1 MASAGAAGIVAG
13 SLSIVLVTVLVVGAA
28 FVWWSVRKARVWYR
42 RARIAVGLVPGDRSG
57 AGSRA
62 MAGVASLPLTELSW
76 WVVQRDRHRMWRA
89 VTAAERSVAAAVAAN
104 APIGD
109 LAALT
114 RRIRKTA
121 ESVDATLRACGPSV
135 SAVRP
140 LRQQVT
146 ELVAAAEQVRAA
158 ALEALTAVSR
168 PATAGLTDAV
178 LVEVAALRHGL
189 TTMSAASRR

>member
-1 MASAGAAGIVAG
+1 MASAGAAGIVEG
-13 SLSIVLVTVLVVGAA
+13 SLSIVLVTVLVVGGVFA
-28 FVWWSVRKARVWYR
+28 WWSFRKARGWYR
-42 RARIAVGLVPGDRSG
+42 RARIAIGLVPNNRTG
-57 AGSRA
+57 ASSRA

-89 VTAAERSVAAAVAAN
+89 VTAADRAVATAVAAK

-109 LAALT
+109 LPALT
-114 RRIRKTA
+114 RQLRQTA

-140 LRQQVT
+140 LREQVT
-146 ELVAAAEQVRAA
+146 ELVVAAEHVRAA
-158 ALEALTAVSR
+158 ALEALTAVSQ

-178 LVEVAALRHGL
+178 RVEVAALRHGL
-189 TTMSAASRR
+189 TTMSTGPRS